1 MRGLLNAPAIR
12 GLLGGVGGVILGLLA
27 WHLYT
32 DHLAFHAVLDFVNR
46 NADKIAK
53 LP

>member
-1 MRGLLNAPAIR
+1 MHGVLTPTVKGILG
-12 GLLGGVGGVILGLLA
+12 GLLGVLVGLLA

-32 DHLAFHAVLDFVNR
+32 DHVAFHTMLEFLNR
-46 NADKIAK
+46 NADKIQK